1 MISWVDYFL
10 LCPLFL
16 YLLIMKRI
24 IGDAPIKNLIF
35 DLGNVI
41 IDLDIDRTWQQFSH
55 WLGDDYQQT
64 LKKLDPN
71 NDLFIQF
78 EVGTISEEMFF
89 KTLRDTVDAPL
100 SIRHLKEAWN
110 AMLLQLPAPRL
121 AMLSRLK
128 ERYNVY
134 LLSNT
139 NATHLDWVDGYLRTV
154 HGITIA
160 DFDQRYF
167 HKTYYSHLIQ
177 LRKPNVNCYE
187 YVLQDAGLNPAETLF
202 IDDMP
207 TNIEGAKKVGIYG
220 YVHKIG
226 DEIVEILKD
235 F

>member
-1 MISWVDYFL
+1 MQN
-10 LCPLFL
+10 
-16 YLLIMKRI
+16 
-24 IGDAPIKNLIF
+24 IKNIIF

-41 IDLDIDRTWQQFSH
+41 IDLDIDRTWQQLSH

-71 NDLFIQF
+71 DDLFIQF
-78 EVGTISEEMFF
+78 EVGKISEETFF
-89 KTLRDTVDAPL
+89 ETLRSTVDTPL

-110 AMLLQLPAPRL
+110 AMLLQLPKHRL
-121 AMLSRLK
+121 DMLSRLK

-154 HGITIA
+154 HGFTID
-160 DFDQRYF
+160 DFDQQYF
-167 HKTYYSHLIQ
+167 HKVYYSHLIN
-177 LRKPNVNCYE
+177 LRKPNINCYE
-187 YVLQDAGLNPAETLF
+187 YVLQDAGLNPSETLF

-207 TNIEGAKKVGIYG
+207 YNIEGAKKAGIQG
-220 YVHKIG
+220 YLHKMG
-226 DEIVEILKD
+226 DEIVEVLKD